1 LAALTLWYRPRMSTD
16 TDPPPLRWGIAA
28 TGRIAAGMCQA
39 LRTLPDAQVVAVG
52 SRTREA
58 ADAFAARF
66 AIERAHGSYQALWN
80 DDDVDVVY
88 IASPHSEHHAMTLAA
103 LDAGRHVL
111 CEKPFAVDASQA
123 RDMVD
128 AARHNDR
135 FLMEAM
141 WTWFIPAVVD
151 LRQRV
156 RDGEIGELRIVDA
169 NFGIP
174 VFDPD
179 GRHRRADLAGG
190 ALLDLGV
197 YPITF
202 ARYLAGEPREV
213 RALGALTDQ
222 GVDANVAGVVSF
234 EGGALGVF
242 HASLDTTT
250 RLDASV
256 FGTLGRID
264 VDPPF
269 WFPSGF
275 TVRLDG
281 EEPVHVDIPNHG
293 LAHEASHA
301 MERIRGGHRESD
313 VIPLATTVSTMEL
326 LDDVRAQIGVVYPWE
341 ARPGGPSGR

>member
-1 LAALTLWYRPRMSTD
+1 MRTESDGPR
-16 TDPPPLRWGIAA
+16 LRWGIAA

-39 LRTLPDAQVVAVG
+39 LGSLPDAEIVAVG
-52 SRTREA
+52 SRTQAA

-66 AIERAHGSYQALWN
+66 GIPRAHGTYEALWA
-80 DDDVDVVY
+80 DDGVDIVY
-88 IASPHSEHHAMTLAA
+88 VASPHSEHRAMTIAA

-111 CEKPFAVDASQA
+111 CEKAFAADAAQA

-128 AARHNDR
+128 AARRNDR

-156 RDGEIGELRIVDA
+156 RDGEIGDLTIVEAD
-169 NFGIP
+169 FGIP
-174 VFDPD
+174 VLDPD
-179 GRHRRADLAGG
+179 GRHRRPDLAGG
-190 ALLDLGV
+190 ALLDLGI
-197 YPITF
+197 YPIAF
-202 ARYLAGEPREV
+202 ARYLAGEPTAV
-213 RALGALTDQ
+213 RALGTLTDQ
-222 GVDANVAGVVSF
+222 GVDASVGGVVAF
-234 EGGALGVF
+234 DGGALGVF

-250 RLDASV
+250 GLDASV

-281 EEPVHVDIPNHG
+281 EEPVHVEFPNHG
-293 LAHEASHA
+293 LAHEAAHA

-326 LDDVRAQIGVVYPWE
+326 LDDVRAQIGVSYPWE
-341 ARPGGPSGR
+341 R